1 MLLALFTVLF
11 MQFSQH
17 LILPLTCIAE
27 TMAAVGP
34 VAMDEALKK
43 GGSDLRFT
51 LSRNDV
57 SDQLQ
62 AAFFNN
68 GITTV
73 KTWGFH
79 GILWGLMVFQWDIYP
94 KQ

>member
-1 MLLALFTVLF
+1 
-11 MQFSQH
+11 
-17 LILPLTCIAE
+17 
-27 TMAAVGP
+27 MAAVGP

-57 SDQLQ
+57 SGQLQ

-73 KTWGFH
+73 QQFSSFFRSETDLIDVLSTKMQHRAWRQGRKLH
-79 GILWGLMVFQWDIYP
+79 Q
-94 KQ
+94 